1 MGKRL
6 VLLSLWI
13 DFIVL
18 DEVDDGGAS
27 VGVKSKNLLPY
38 GRDQVGLCRRLLFHL
53 DHRVVECLNEHA
65 GWYDG
70 PLGSELGQCVS
81 RDVVVPGDMVE
92 LQTIKLGFELPD
104 LPAVGIHL
112 LLDALPIFIHLLYDD
127 FGVAI
132 SQQAL
137 DAEFNSDPE
146 TVDES
151 FILSSVVGSLEK

>member
-1 MGKRL
+1 M
-6 VLLSLWI
+6 
-13 DFIVL
+13 
-18 DEVDDGGAS
+18 
-27 VGVKSKNLLPY
+27 
-38 GRDQVGLCRRLLFHL
+38 
-53 DHRVVECLNEHA
+53 NEHA

-70 PLGSELGQCVS
+70 PLGPELGRNV
-81 RDVVVPGDMVE
+81 RHHVVVPGDMVE

-112 LLDALPIFIHLLYDD
+112 LLDAHPIFIHLLYDD